1 MALNLP
7 DWATDWKTAILTAE
21 RRLSPCLEQA
31 VRTDVFLDAMTVAN
45 SLNRLAH
52 RSADAARFS
61 IANALEVSSVD
72 LLSGFEEGKVSEVEA
87 AVAVTPLAEGLLK
100 AFAGIS
106 SPAVRAALVNLTA
119 VLAQE
124 SAANARD

>member
-7 DWATDWKTAILTAE
+7 DWATDWKTAILAAE
-21 RRLSPCLEQA
+21 RRLSPRLEQA

-61 IANALEVSSVD
+61 IANALGLPTSRQIAQLQCSFD
-72 LLSGFEEGKVSEVEA
+72 RLVEA
-87 AVAVTPLAEGLLK
+87 RQ
-100 AFAGIS
+100 S
-106 SPAVRAALVNLTA
+106 
-119 VLAQE
+119 E
-124 SAANARD
+124 SADSADGMRRS

>member
-7 DWATDWKTAILTAE
+7 DWKTTILAAE
-21 RRLSPCLEQA
+21 RRLSPRLEQA

-61 IANALEVSSVD
+61 IAGALD
-72 LLSGFEEGKVSEVEA
+72 LPTSRQIAQLQCTFDRLVE
-87 AVAVTPLAEGLLK
+87 
-100 AFAGIS
+100 S
-106 SPAVRAALVNLTA
+106 RQS
-119 VLAQE
+119 E
-124 SAANARD
+124 SAGSADGMRRL